1 MSINQA
7 AMQRPRQDD
16 HAEKAWEL
24 WKALVDMQDR
34 IWNRY
39 EDAFIEFCISESP
52 SLKPPAAH
60 PSSEESNSGS

>member
-16 HAEKAWEL
+16 QAEKAWEL
-24 WKALVDMQDR
+24 WKALVDMQER

-39 EDAFIEFCISESP
+39 EDAFLEFCISEN
-52 SLKPPAAH
+52 A
-60 PSSEESNSGS
+60 SEGSNLGS